1 MAKDIAFTKITAA
14 GNDFVVVDNR
24 SNKVPGRSKAVKW
37 CDRKFGIG
45 ADGLL
50 LLERS
55 RKADFKMRIINSDGS
70 EAEMCGN
77 GIRCIAQF
85 AFDKKIA
92 GKKFTVETLAGLI
105 SCEIRGAVVK
115 ARMIDPK
122 GMALDF
128 SVPVGGKTMTMNFV
142 NTGVPHAVT
151 FVDRIEDVDVDAVG
165 RLIRTHEHFKPR
177 GANANF
183 VRSRGG
189 NAIDV
194 RTYERG
200 VEGETLACGTGSTA
214 SALVAAAK
222 YGMKSPVAVKTRGG
236 ETLKIYF
243 SRDNGAFHDV
253 YLEGPVQTCFEGRVK
268 S

>member
-1 MAKDIAFTKITAA
+1 MSDVFFTKMTAA

-24 SNKVPGRSKAVKW
+24 SGKVPGKARAKKW
-37 CDRKFGIG
+37 CDRKFSIG

-50 LLERS
+50 LLEKS
-55 RKADFKMRIINSDGS
+55 KKADFKMRIINSDGS

-85 AFDKKIA
+85 AFDKKIV
-92 GKKFTVETLAGLI
+92 GRRFSVETLAGLI
-105 SCEIRGAVVK
+105 GCEVKGGVVK

-122 GMALDF
+122 DLALDF
-128 SVPVGGKTMTMNFV
+128 SIPVAGKKTAMNFV
-142 NTGVPHAVT
+142 NTGVPHAVS
-151 FVDRIEDVDVDAVG
+151 FVDRIEEVDVETLG
-165 RLIRTHEHFKPR
+165 RLIRTHDHFKPR

-183 VRSRGG
+183 VQARSG

-200 VEGETLACGTGSTA
+200 VEGETMACGTGSTA
-214 SALVAAAK
+214 SALVAAAVH
-222 YGMKSPVAVKTRGG
+222 GMKSPVSVKTKGG
-236 ETLKIYF
+236 EILKIYF
-243 SRDNGAFHDV
+243 SKENGRFHDV